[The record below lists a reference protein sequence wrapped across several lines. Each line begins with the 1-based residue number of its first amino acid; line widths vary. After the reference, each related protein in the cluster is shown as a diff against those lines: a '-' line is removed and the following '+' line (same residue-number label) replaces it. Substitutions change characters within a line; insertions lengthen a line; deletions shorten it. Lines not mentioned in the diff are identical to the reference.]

1 MLVCQ
6 VKGGFRPEK
15 AKRRKRIMEEK
26 DVGEMERHGGKRRW
40 RKAIKTADARGLN
53 NVDQAPDPKLKKEKN
68 RPSRSK
74 ECFLNISQ
82 QCSPVLDVLIIINLN
97 LAQAQ
102 ISGRPRE

>member
-40 RKAIKTADARGLN
+40 RKAIKTADAR
-53 NVDQAPDPKLKKEKN
+53 VVFYKI
-68 RPSRSK
+68 RT
-74 ECFLNISQ
+74 NISKNFQ
-82 QCSPVLDVLIIINLN
+82 IVVTRFDRLFDTRRYRLMRQETKQEKEVSPLFSETQNSEVSK
-97 LAQAQ
+97 Q
-102 ISGRPRE
+102 